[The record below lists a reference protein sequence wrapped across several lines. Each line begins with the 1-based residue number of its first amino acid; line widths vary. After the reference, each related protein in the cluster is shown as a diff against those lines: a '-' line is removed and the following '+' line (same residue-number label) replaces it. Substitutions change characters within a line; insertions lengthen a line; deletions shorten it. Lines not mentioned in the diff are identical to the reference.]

1 MRSADAKKAY
11 NLSTRG
17 FLHGIACGTEPEYEH
32 VRFDGEP
39 RGQQTKKSGRAAVL
53 MQSQANLKFA

>member
-17 FLHGIACGTEPEYEH
+17 FLHGIACGTEPEYER
-32 VRFDGEP
+32 VRFDGGSWGSSRP
-39 RGQQTKKSGRAAVL
+39 GLNVR
-53 MQSQANLKFA
+53 QSTQMTGLRH